1 MSNPSL
7 GRGLDALLS
16 RKMPPP
22 RAAQPTQQI
31 PVQSEADEKIYEL
44 PIDVIRPNPNQP
56 RSEFDEPQLAELAQ
70 SIREYGIIQPLVVS
84 KKDNTYILIAGERR
98 LRAAKSIGLTIVPV
112 VIRDTADHERLAI
125 ALIENIQ
132 RVDLNPMELALGYK
146 RLIEEFNITHG
157 DLGKRLGK
165 SRPVIS
171 NTLRYFNL
179 HPEIQEALRDRR
191 LDSGQGKVIV
201 SLIDHDEQLKLYR
214 QVIDEKLTVAETTR
228 RLRQM
233 SQRHAD
239 MVGAKPADIVRKED
253 LLREYFGTKV
263 DFIMRGE
270 KGCIRIDFYS
280 REELNQIMRKILD

>member
-31 PVQSEADEKIYEL
+31 PVQSEADEQIYEL

-171 NTLRYFNL
+171 NTLRCFNL

-263 DFIMRGE
+263 DFVMRGE

-280 REELNQIMRKILD
+280 REELAEIMRKILD

>member
-31 PVQSEADEKIYEL
+31 PVQSEADEQIYEL
-44 PIDVIRPNPNQP
+44 PIDVIRPNPSQP
-56 RSEFDEPQLAELAQ
+56 RSEFDEPQLTELAQ

-171 NTLRYFNL
+171 NTLRCFNL

-263 DFIMRGE
+263 DFVMRGE

-280 REELNQIMRKILD
+280 REELAEIMRKILD

>member
-31 PVQSEADEKIYEL
+31 PVQSEADEQIYEL
-44 PIDVIRPNPNQP
+44 PIDVIRPNPSQP
-56 RSEFDEPQLAELAQ
+56 RSEFDEPQLTELAQ

-165 SRPVIS
+165 SRPTIS

-263 DFIMRGE
+263 DFVMRGE

-280 REELNQIMRKILD
+280 REELAEIMRKILD

>member
-22 RAAQPTQQI
+22 RAAQPAQQI

-171 NTLRYFNL
+171 NTLRCFNL

-280 REELNQIMRKILD
+280 REELAEIMRKILD